1 MSSQRDIMLLEAS
14 LMKDSHFR
22 GLTYE
27 QWTAHY
33 AVRFRDKVNE
43 ILKKDGKLPT
53 KEEME
58 VHLSQ

>member
-1 MSSQRDIMLLEAS
+1 MLLEAS
-14 LMKDSHFR
+14 LMRDSHFR

-33 AVRFRDKVNE
+33 AVKFRDKVNE
-43 ILKKDGKLPT
+43 ILKKEGKLPT